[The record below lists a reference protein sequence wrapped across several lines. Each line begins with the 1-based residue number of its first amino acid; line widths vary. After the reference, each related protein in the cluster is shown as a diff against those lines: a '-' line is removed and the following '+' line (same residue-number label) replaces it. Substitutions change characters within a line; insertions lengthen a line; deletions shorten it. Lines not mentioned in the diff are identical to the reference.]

1 MDRSGLMFS
10 RIFGA
15 VLMIAAVLF
24 AAIILRNYEAY
35 EHGVPGP
42 ALMPLA
48 ALVFIALGGA
58 GMALKGPSAG
68 VLPWRQ
74 NLRQIGG
81 ALALLA
87 FGATYA
93 AAMPILGFVAATAIF
108 VLLTCLAFGGRRPL
122 ILIALAALVPL
133 ALHYG
138 FTGIFNLPLPEASF
152 LQE

>member
-1 MDRSGLMFS
+1 MFT

-15 VLMIAAVLF
+15 VLMIAAVLRG
-24 AAIILRNYEAY
+24 AIIPGGYAAY

-42 ALMPLA
+42 ALMPLV

-58 GMALKGPSAG
+58 GMALKAPSAG
-68 VLPWRQ
+68 VVPWRQ

-93 AAMPILGFVAATAIF
+93 AAMPILGFVPATATFI
-108 VLLTCLAFGGRRPL
+108 LLTSLAFGGRRPV

-133 ALHYG
+133 ALHSG

>member
-1 MDRSGLMFS
+1 MDWSGLMFT
-10 RIFGA
+10 RMFGA
-15 VLMIAAVLF
+15 VLMIAAILF
-24 AAIILRNYEAY
+24 AAIIPGKYAAF

-48 ALVFIALGGA
+48 ALAFIALGGA
-58 GMALKGPSAG
+58 GMALKSASAG

-81 ALALLA
+81 AFALLA
-87 FGATYA
+87 FGAAYA
-93 AAMPILGFVAATAIF
+93 AAMPILGFIPATAVFI
-108 VLLTCLAFGGRRPL
+108 LLTCLVFGGRRPA